1 MKQKP
6 FSKDPASGH
15 RFRGVFLAATGANET
30 EVEATFSAAIRT
42 AREQKSISL
51 EKRAEGTYAIHM
63 QKRGRQEDVDFDY
76 LFGNF
81 L

>member
-15 RFRGVFLAATGANET
+15 RFRGVFLAATGADET

-51 EKRAEGTYAIHM
+51 EKRAEGTYAISHA
-63 QKRGRQEDVDFDY
+63 KARASGGRGFR
-76 LFGNF
+76 LP
-81 L
+81 LW